1 MGSLL
6 RIVRH
11 LLHDAARDLAPTLVI
26 VVVFQVF
33 FIQRMP
39 DSPVALIGG
48 FATVLVGLAL
58 FVKGLDAAIFP
69 AGETMAFD
77 FARRGSFL
85 WLMLFAF
92 CISFASVAAEP
103 ALMAVAYKAE
113 AVSGGS
119 MGALT
124 LRMIAAVGVGLA
136 VVAGV
141 WRIVLGHSIGSYLIP
156 GYLVV
161 VALTAISPPQLV
173 GLAFDSGGVVAS
185 TVTAPLL
192 TALGVGLAA
201 SIRGRNP
208 MLDGFGLIAF
218 GALAPMIIIQVYG
231 ILFFVPAEQG
241 IAVVMMPSDDQHR
254 YAAVEMLIDFTV
266 MVRNLLP
273 IIAVVLFSSFVI
285 LRRPL
290 ADPKGLAAGMA
301 LVAFGLFMF
310 DEGLQVG
317 LFPLGDEM
325 TNGLMRDG
333 VPMWAVYLYGFLIGF
348 ATTMAEPAL
357 IALSIKADEVSL
369 GQIRGFWLRSLVS
382 LGVGIGIVIGCARII
397 DGTNI
402 GYWLIPGY
410 LLVLA
415 MTPFAPRFIVPIA
428 YDCGGVTTSTVTVP
442 LVTALGVGLA
452 ERTPGRDP
460 LIDGFGLIAFASLLP
475 MIIVMSYGM
484 LATWWLHVRASQMEK
499 MK

>member
-1 MGSLL
+1 MGSLTRL
-6 RIVRH
+6 IRE
-11 LLHDAARDLAPTLVI
+11 LLQDAGRDLAPTLI
-26 VVVFQVF
+26 VVAIFQAF

-39 DSPVALIGG
+39 ESLGALVGG
-48 FATVLVGLAL
+48 FAAVLIGLAL

-85 WLMLFAF
+85 WLMAFAF

-119 MGALT
+119 MGAMT
-124 LRMIAAVGVGLA
+124 LRMVAALAVGLA
-136 VVAGV
+136 IMIGV
-141 WRIVLGHSIGSYLIP
+141 WRIVLGHSIGNYLIP

-161 VALTAISPPQLV
+161 IVLTAFSPPQLV

-192 TALGVGLAA
+192 TALGVGLAT

-218 GALAPMIIIQVYG
+218 GALAPMIIIQLYG
-231 ILFFVPAEQG
+231 IVFFVPAAAG
-241 IAVVMMPSDDQHR
+241 SAVLLLPSDDQHQ
-254 YAAVEMLIDFTV
+254 YAALEMLLDFLI

-290 ADPKGLAAGMA
+290 ADPRGLAVGMV
-301 LVAFGLFMF
+301 LVAVGLFMF

-333 VPMWAVYLYGFLIGF
+333 VAMWVLYLYGFLIGF

-369 GQIRGFWLRSLVS
+369 GQLKGFWLRTLVS
-382 LGVGIGIVIGCARII
+382 IGVGIGIVIGCARIV

-402 GYWLIPGY
+402 AYWLIPGY
-410 LLVLA
+410 LFVLL
-415 MTPFAPRFIVPIA
+415 MTRFAPRFIVPIA

-452 ERTPGRDP
+452 TRTPGRDP
-460 LIDGFGLIAFASLLP
+460 MIDGFGLIAFASLLP

-484 LATWWLHVRASQMEK
+484 LATWLLRARKPAKE
-499 MK
+499 

>member
-6 RIVRH
+6 RIIRH

-39 DSPVALIGG
+39 DSPAALIGG

-77 FARRGSFL
+77 FARRGSIL
-85 WLMLFAF
+85 WLMFFAF
-92 CISFASVAAEP
+92 FISFASVAAEP

-124 LRMIAAVGVGLA
+124 LRMIAAFGVGVA
-136 VVAGV
+136 VVVGV
-141 WRIVLGHSIGSYLIP
+141 WRIVLGHSMGSYLIP
-156 GYLVV
+156 GYLIVV
-161 VALTAISPPQLV
+161 GLTAISPPQLV

-192 TALGVGLAA
+192 TALGVGLAT

-231 ILFFVPAEQG
+231 IFFFVPAEHG
-241 IAVVMMPSDDQHR
+241 VAVVMMPSDDQHQ
-254 YAAVEMLIDFTV
+254 YAVVEMLIDFAV

-369 GQIRGFWLRSLVS
+369 GQIKGFWLRSLVS

-397 DGTNI
+397 DGINI
-402 GYWLIPGY
+402 AYWLIPGY

-484 LATWWLHVRASQMEK
+484 LATWWLHIRASQMEK